1 MEAAHARAAMT
12 LVSPSSGA
20 KPRVGPIPVPIRP
33 QVPSSEN
40 KLRVLIAERRA
51 SAHSELSRRL
61 DRAGHEVLA
70 RVTSGQGALDYAELL
85 RPDVVLIAPTL
96 EDGPGIMAAIALTRE
111 LPGVA
116 AVVLTAHPAAVNP
129 AARPNWGAV
138 ALVPADAEPT
148 DLDIE
153 LRRAVAQAQEAAAIG
168 VVPEQVSGLE
178 ARPADFAPVAP
189 STPQYQTPVPEAES
203 RVARQA
209 QQPLAAPIP
218 TKPTASASAVPR
230 PVVLPAMTVPPGPAE
245 VTKPIVTAPVEAVMT
260 KTETRPVAGSA
271 LAQGGRG
278 PLTFTDEDLIAIG
291 PVVVPE
297 VADLRPAAA
306 PSSPVTP
313 SSAAPAT
320 VGTTPASPVRLTP
333 APASPVIPS
342 PAATAP
348 VSVEASA
355 PYDAEMA
362 VIAEAAECLLE
373 RTGLSR
379 SDAMRLM
386 EQEAADTGRKL
397 VEVAQ
402 SVLGRDGEASGSEM
416 ALAS

>member
-20 KPRVGPIPVPIRP
+20 EPRLGAVPVAVRP
-33 QVPSSEN
+33 HVSSSEI

-85 RPDVVLIAPTL
+85 RPDVVLIAPAL
-96 EDGPGIMAAIALTRE
+96 DDGPGIMAAIALTRE

-116 AVVLTAHPAAVNP
+116 AVVLSTHPAAVNP

-138 ALVPADAEPT
+138 ALLPADAEPA

-153 LRRAVAQAQEAAAIG
+153 LRRAVAQAREAAATA
-168 VVPEQVSGLE
+168 VVPEQLSGSQP
-178 ARPADFAPVAP
+178 RPADFAPVAAA
-189 STPQYQTPVPEAES
+189 TPQYQTPVPDAVNAVV
-203 RVARQA
+203 RDVKPVGPAVLQPIAPVA
-209 QQPLAAPIP
+209 
-218 TKPTASASAVPR
+218 TASAEPVTPGTDAKLLSGPVPSR
-230 PVVLPAMTVPPGPAE
+230 
-245 VTKPIVTAPVEAVMT
+245 
-260 KTETRPVAGSA
+260 
-271 LAQGGRG
+271 GGRS
-278 PLTFTDEDLIAIG
+278 PLSFTDEDLVAIG
-291 PVVVPE
+291 PIADPE
-297 VADLRPAAA
+297 LPRLRPAAA
-306 PSSPVTP
+306 QAPQMAPSAPAPVAPISPVVQIPAVVAPTP
-313 SSAAPAT
+313 
-320 VGTTPASPVRLTP
+320 
-333 APASPVIPS
+333 
-342 PAATAP
+342 
-348 VSVEASA
+348 VEAA
-355 PYDAEMA
+355 ALYDADLA

-397 VEVAQ
+397 IEVAQ

>member
-12 LVSPSSGA
+12 LVSPSPGA
-20 KPRVGPIPVPIRP
+20 TPRVGALPLPMRP
-33 QVPSSEN
+33 QAPSSES

-51 SAHSELSRRL
+51 STHSELSRRL

-85 RPDVVLIAPTL
+85 RPDVVLIAPAL

-116 AVVLTAHPAAVNP
+116 AVVLTTHPAAVNP

-138 ALVPADAEPT
+138 ALVPADAEPS

-153 LRRAVAQAQEAAAIG
+153 LRRAVLQAQEAVAMAIE
-168 VVPEQVSGLE
+168 PEQVAGTQP
-178 ARPADFAPVAP
+178 RPADFAPIAP
-189 STPQYQTPVPEAES
+189 PTPQYQTPVPVTVSSVVREA
-203 RVARQA
+203 Q
-209 QQPLAAPIP
+209 
-218 TKPTASASAVPR
+218 
-230 PVVLPAMTVPPGPAE
+230 PGPAAIA
-245 VTKPIVTAPVEAVMT
+245 TKQAPPASPE
-260 KTETRPVAGSA
+260 PVAPTSARNPVSSTAGSPV
-271 LAQGGRG
+271 QGGRSPLSFTDDDLMAVG
-278 PLTFTDEDLIAIG
+278 PIIDDEDL
-291 PVVVPE
+291 
-297 VADLRPAAA
+297 L
-306 PSSPVTP
+306 
-313 SSAAPAT
+313 
-320 VGTTPASPVRLTP
+320 PASPTP
-333 APASPVIPS
+333 ALTTSAVV
-342 PAATAP
+342 ATP
-348 VSVEASA
+348 GL
-355 PYDAEMA
+355 YDADMA

-397 VEVAQ
+397 IDVAQ